1 FRAAGPLMILVDMV
15 VRIAANAQGARS
27 GGEPVNQALVTSL
40 GLQPETVAKLMRE
53 IGFKPAEGEPA
64 WVWHGRE
71 RRPRS
76 RQPRPVSP
84 HFAALA
90 ELKRG

>member
-1 FRAAGPLMILVDMV
+1 MIRVDMAE
-15 VRIAANAQGARS
+15 RMAANAHEAKG

-40 GLQPETVAKLMRE
+40 GLLPETVAKLMRE
-53 IGFKPAEGEPA
+53 IGFRPGDEERP

-71 RRPRS
+71 RRRK
-76 RQPRPVSP
+76 PRPKKPESP

-90 ELKRG
+90 GLRRG